1 MNYGI
6 TVILGASSFQC
17 SVFLCMQAV
26 PLPRVHSEVTLVAG
40 RLRDKSSSVRKNAL
54 QLLSTWLTHNPFS
67 GKVSTENCV
76 KINVCIIIL
85 SEILYII
92 YTIQLSRAEFEEKL
106 LVEQNRL
113 RELVGDGEREEGEE
127 GGGEKNDDDDAAIK
141 QAAVVQ
147 YYTDALQFINALQDC
162 VPTAMQLLGSK
173 VASDVLEA
181 LEFLSTAEQFS
192 LSGAS
197 EGMKKAIVL
206 VWSRDDNI
214 RKALINT
221 YVKIYF
227 TFDTKVHKNTKYI
240 NFCIQ

>member
-1 MNYGI
+1 M
-6 TVILGASSFQC
+6 
-17 SVFLCMQAV
+17 FLCLQAV
-26 PLPRVHSEVTLVAG
+26 PLPRVHTEVMLVAG

-54 QLLSTWLTHNPFS
+54 QLLSAWLTHNPFS
-67 GKVSTENCV
+67 GKVSTKSSKN
-76 KINVCIIIL
+76 
-85 SEILYII
+85 SII
-92 YTIQLSRAEFEEKL
+92 YKYVHLLPILHNHYTMQLSRAEFEEKL
-106 LVEQNRL
+106 LIEQNKL
-113 RELVGDGEREEGEE
+113 RQLVGDGEREEGGEIDGDGEE
-127 GGGEKNDDDDAAIK
+127 GSQAFK

-162 VPTAMQLLGSK
+162 VPIATQLLGSK

-197 EGMKKAIVL
+197 EGMRKAMVL
-206 VWSRDDNI
+206 VWSRDEII

-227 TFDTKVHKNTKYI
+227 TFDPKVLKKG
-240 NFCIQ
+240 FSW